1 MNPVSNPPFM
11 NNRKPQIKRKNQE
24 PIAQKVKPSLN
35 IKENSPRWKYWIPG
49 LIIFI
54 TFIAFIPS
62 LKNDLLK
69 TWDDQAYV
77 TNNDLVKSISF
88 DNIKRIFKEDKGLY
102 ANYHPLT
109 IVSLAVNYHFSK
121 LNSLG
126 YHLTNLFLHL
136 SNTLLVFVFI
146 YYLTGKRLEIAA
158 IVSLFFGLHPM
169 HVESVAWISE
179 RKDVLYTFFFLSSLI
194 AYQFFLTKKNL
205 ILYFLSLLLF
215 LFSLLSKAMAAS
227 LPLVLILLDY
237 LAKRKWS
244 LRIVIEKLPFF
255 LFAIILGIVA
265 VKIQSQSGAITN
277 MTFPMSNRILHVFY
291 GFVMYIVKIIVPS
304 GLSAFYPYPYPLV
317 NSTWVLDK
325 IPVVF
330 FFTFVMGLLILVFLV
345 IQAFRS
351 GKYSGMIVFGVLFYA
366 VTLAMVLQFIRVGRA
381 IMADRYSYIPSIG
394 IFLMAGY
401 LLFQLYRNPK
411 FKVIAI
417 VTFLIYSGLLF
428 YMTFER
434 NKVWRNDET
443 LWTDVIHEYPDDSR
457 VTLAINNRANYYYEK
472 EKINEALK
480 DYQTVAA
487 YNPGD
492 DGVLG
497 KIGKIYG
504 QKLND
509 LDNAIL
515 FFQKAYK
522 INPANIEVLRDLGT
536 VYGMKGDPRRSL
548 EYSLKGLELKADD
561 ALQLLNAGIS
571 YKNIGEGEKG
581 DDYIAKAHKIDP
593 TLKP

>member
-1 MNPVSNPPFM
+1 MKQSPDRPRKQKFQPV
-11 NNRKPQIKRKNQE
+11 RKGAEKRKTRPVNKQIQFRYRKAL
-24 PIAQKVKPSLN
+24 IAAF
-35 IKENSPRWKYWIPG
+35 I
-49 LIIFI
+49 LII
-54 TFIAFIPS
+54 TFLAFTPS
-62 LKNDLLK
+62 FRNDLLK
-69 TWDDQAYV
+69 TWDDQEYV
-77 TNNDLVKSISF
+77 TNNDLVKSLSV

-109 IVSLAVNYHFSK
+109 IVSLSVNYHFSK

-136 SNTLLVFVFI
+136 LNTLLVFIFI
-146 YYLTGKRLEIAA
+146 YYLTGKRLEIGAF
-158 IVSLFFGLHPM
+158 VSLLFGLHPM

-194 AYQFFLTKKNL
+194 AYQFFIKKNNL

-215 LFSLLSKAMAAS
+215 LFSLLSKAMAVS

-255 LFAIILGIVA
+255 LLAIILGIVA
-265 VKIQSQSGAITN
+265 MKIQFESGAISN
-277 MTFPMSNRILHVFY
+277 ITFPLSNRILHVFY
-291 GFVMYIVKIIVPS
+291 GFVMYIVKILVPS
-304 GLSAFYPYPYPLV
+304 GLSAFYPYLYPLV

-325 IPVVF
+325 TPLVF
-330 FFTFVMGLLILVFLV
+330 LFTFVITLLILVFTV
-345 IQAFRS
+345 IQVLRH
-351 GKYSGMIVFGVLFYA
+351 GKYSGMIVFGVLFYT
-366 VTLAMVLQFIRVGRA
+366 VTLAVVLQFMPVGRA

-394 IFLMAGY
+394 IFLTAGY

-411 FKVIAI
+411 FKAIAI

-434 NKVWRNDET
+434 NKVWKNDET
-443 LWTDVIHEYPDDSR
+443 LWNDVIHQYPDDSR
-457 VTLAINNRANYYYEK
+457 VTLAIYNRATYYYEI
-472 EKINEALK
+472 EKISEALK
-480 DYQTVAA
+480 DYQTVAK

-492 DGVLG
+492 DNVLG

-504 QKLND
+504 QKLNN
-509 LDNAIL
+509 LDNALL
-515 FFQKAYK
+515 FLQSAYK
-522 INPANIEVLRDLGT
+522 INPANLEVLRDLGT
-536 VYGMKGDPRRSL
+536 TYGMKGDLRRSL

-561 ALQLLNAGIS
+561 ALLLFNAGIA
-571 YKNIGEGEKG
+571 YKNMGEDEKG
-581 DDYIAKAHKIDP
+581 DNYIAKAHKIDP
-593 TLKP
+593 TLKL